1 MSLSDTIKELVVND
15 YFTPNIK
22 AEVILDTLL
31 TQYIEKIVESQMGAQ
46 VGRLTFLT
54 KEMSIVEKGKT
65 DNRGTKI
72 DYVLE
77 DERGFVYLVEL
88 KTTSGSISG
97 DQIERYIDNC
107 CGKTF
112 GESLGDK
119 LLCLVREKFPK
130 ASDKLKNLTALQ
142 ERRKGCADRARNYLK
157 ESKRASTNKYIY
169 TLGQLL
175 DHHDGDLETLWK
187 APMRLIYLT
196 PDGKN
201 VFPGSPRR
209 KNKQD
214 QEKAERQWKERKQ
227 EWDQFYLGPKGVN
240 SSVSLVKAEKNLRCM
255 EEEYAQLLADIIA
268 AIYLPEMEEQ

>member
-1 MSLSDTIKELVVND
+1 MISCCVLSV
-15 YFTPNIK
+15 
-22 AEVILDTLL
+22 
-31 TQYIEKIVESQMGAQ
+31 
-46 VGRLTFLT
+46 
-54 KEMSIVEKGKT
+54 
-65 DNRGTKI
+65 
-72 DYVLE
+72 
-77 DERGFVYLVEL
+77 
-88 KTTSGSISG
+88 
-97 DQIERYIDNC
+97 
-107 CGKTF
+107 
-112 GESLGDK
+112 
-119 LLCLVREKFPK
+119 
-130 ASDKLKNLTALQ
+130 
-142 ERRKGCADRARNYLK
+142 K

-268 AIYLPEMEEQ
+268 AIYLPDMEEK